1 MFPLSL
7 QLRHEGGESG
17 ILADGVQVGITLKE
31 RITGEASVSRLLQPL
46 NCQLCLVHPG
56 VGASNEISS
65 VMRGSEAFLFSR
77 TLDLGFGLAM
87 LAGGRQQQG
96 LNTGKRASGVLGILF

>member
-17 ILADGVQVGITLKE
+17 IIADGVQVGIALKE
-31 RITGEASVSRLLQPL
+31 GITGEPSVSRLLQPL

-56 VGASNEISS
+56 VGTSNKISS
-65 VMRGSEAFLFSR
+65 VMRGSKAFLFCR
-77 TLDLGFGLAM
+77 TLDLVFGLAI
-87 LAGGRQQQG
+87 LAGVRQ
-96 LNTGKRASGVLGILF
+96 